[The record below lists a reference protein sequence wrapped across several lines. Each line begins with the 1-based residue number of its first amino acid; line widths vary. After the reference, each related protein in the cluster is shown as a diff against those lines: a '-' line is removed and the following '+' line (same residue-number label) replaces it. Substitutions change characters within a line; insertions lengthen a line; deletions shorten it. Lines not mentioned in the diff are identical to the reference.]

1 MFPTARRAKHS
12 PLIPARG
19 HAFPTTPQDSAFE
32 PRSSLRPRRESFDTH
47 PMTVFAG
54 LAGSI
59 SVLVGW
65 LVTARLFGL
74 ARQTR
79 AVPESLL
86 AIAFGGLFCVGYP
99 LAGASRAP
107 GLHMTNEGSLLFAL
121 GAIGMVIGV
130 AALGRFPYVVF
141 RPGESWAS
149 LLSAAITTFG
159 AIGGL
164 GCAGV
169 VANANTAEA
178 MVSEIQPWAVTLMA
192 AVALSFFWN
201 ALESSRY
208 FVSMK
213 RRLAL
218 GLAHPETTHRFLL
231 WAIASWCTFAAVGTI
246 LAMRASGI
254 AILATLPMTIIS
266 CSALVASTCWW
277 LAFFMPDAYRS
288 RVLGIAPVPDRATD

>member
-1 MFPTARRAKHS
+1 MALFAV
-12 PLIPARG
+12 L
-19 HAFPTTPQDSAFE
+19 
-32 PRSSLRPRRESFDTH
+32 
-47 PMTVFAG
+47 AG
-54 LAGSI
+54 LI

-74 ARQTR
+74 ARKTR
-79 AVPESLL
+79 AMPESLL

-130 AALGRFPYVVF
+130 GALGRFPYVVF

-149 LLSAAITTFG
+149 FLSAAITTFG

-164 GCAGV
+164 GCAGA
-169 VANANTAEA
+169 VANAHTAEA
-178 MVSEIQPWAVTLMA
+178 MVAQIQPWAVTLMA

-201 ALESSRY
+201 AVESSRY
-208 FVSMK
+208 FINMK

-246 LAMRASGI
+246 LVMRASGI
-254 AILATLPMTIIS
+254 AILANLPMTIIS
-266 CSALVASTCWW
+266 CSALITATCWW
-277 LAFFMPDAYRS
+277 LAFFMPDAYRT
-288 RVLGIAPVPDRATD
+288 RVLGIASAPLQDAD